1 MNLINLIKF
10 GAAAVAL
17 LFAYWIGVQDGR
29 DSEELKNA
37 RAQIVQL
44 SETVKTYEAHY
55 KNQAIAMAELRVS
68 ESAARAD
75 SDRLR
80 SRIANLEKGA
90 RTAAD
95 RASCWEQNVD
105 DYCRKLEELLT
116 TVEKRLAE
124 KIPGT
129 K

>member
-10 GAAAVAL
+10 GATAAAL

-37 RAQIVQL
+37 RSQIVQL
-44 SETVKTYEAHY
+44 TATVKTYEAHY

-95 RASCWEQNVD
+95 KDAIRCLQLGAEGRRLLQEARGIIN
-105 DYCRKLEELLT
+105 YCRKAL
-116 TVEKRLAE
+116 
-124 KIPGT
+124 
-129 K
+129 